1 MTQERR
7 LRLFGA
13 RYLEKGAGV
22 TDKEHSQVSESLEG
36 YSPPPKTFWKT
47 VAALGP
53 GIILASSIVG
63 SGELI
68 ATTVV
73 GAKVGFSLLW
83 LIILGC
89 GVKVA
94 AQIEIGRN
102 AITWGRTPLASFDR
116 VPGPRVAGRG
126 WIYWCWAVMMILI
139 VVQQGGILAG
149 VGQSLAAALPLT
161 TSGHVAGTFYE
172 DLAKAEIDTA
182 LAERE
187 GRADLHS
194 LETKLAA
201 LRHQSKDLKTPHD
214 ASIYA
219 VLMAILTGVFLACGR
234 YGLIE
239 RLSLVLVL
247 AFTLFTFLA
256 VVMLQA
262 DPNWA
267 VSSEEWITGLTPSL
281 EGTSGGFSV
290 ALAALGI
297 IGVGAAELMVYP
309 YWCLEKGYGKS
320 VGTHSSSEAW
330 AVNARGWMRVM
341 QLDAWLSML
350 VYTLVTVFFYMLGA
364 ATLGRLGLVPSGN
377 EMVRTLGQM
386 YVPIFGVWI
395 QQVFLFGAFAVL
407 YSTFFVAAAGN
418 SRMVADGLVLA
429 GLLPSDEA
437 SRRKAVRVTCVVWV
451 IAALSM
457 AFLFRA
463 PVAMVL
469 ASGVAQA
476 VMLGALAVAVLYFR
490 YCDIDQRLA
499 PNRSWDV
506 LLWCS
511 AIGFVVIAGWTI
523 WQKVSEVLFF

>member
-1 MTQERR
+1 MRR
-7 LRLFGA
+7 LLD
-13 RYLEKGAGV
+13 KGVGV
-22 TDKEHSQVSESLEG
+22 TGKENERVGESLEK

-89 GVKVA
+89 AVKVA

-126 WIYWCWAVMMILI
+126 WIYWCWAVMMVLI

-161 TSGHVAGTFYE
+161 TSGRVAGELYE
-172 DLAKAEIDTA
+172 ELAKAEIDTA
-182 LAERE
+182 LAARE
-187 GRADLHS
+187 GQSDV
-194 LETKLAA
+194 LAMKKNLTV
-201 LRHQSKDLKTPHD
+201 LRRQSKELKAPYD

-219 VLMAILTGVFLACGR
+219 VLMAVLTGVLLAGGR

-281 EGTSGGFSV
+281 EGASGGFSV

-320 VGTHSSSEAW
+320 VGAYSSSEGW
-330 AVNARGWMRVM
+330 AANAKGWMRVM
-341 QLDAWLSML
+341 QLDAWLSMI
-350 VYTLVTVFFYMLGA
+350 VYTSVTVFFYVLGA

-395 QQVFLFGAFAVL
+395 QQVFLLGAFAVL

-429 GLLPSDEA
+429 GLLPGDEA
-437 SRRKAVRVTCVVWV
+437 SRQKAVRVTCVVWV
-451 IAALSM
+451 IAALAM

-476 VMLGALAVAVLYFR
+476 VMLGALAIAVLYFR

-499 PNRSWDV
+499 PKKAWDV
-506 LLWCS
+506 LLWFS
-511 AIGFVVIAGWTI
+511 AIGFIIIASWTV
-523 WQKVSEVLFF
+523 WQKVSDFLFL

>member
-1 MTQERR
+1 MANNQNEQV
-7 LRLFGA
+7 GEK
-13 RYLEKGAGV
+13 LEEY
-22 TDKEHSQVSESLEG
+22 T
-36 YSPPPKTFWKT
+36 PPPKTFWKT
-47 VAALGP
+47 ITALGP

-89 GVKVA
+89 AVKVA

-126 WIYWCWAVMMILI
+126 WIYWCWAVMMMLI

-161 TSGHVAGTFYE
+161 TAGRAEGTFHE

-182 LAERE
+182 LARLNN
-187 GRADLHS
+187 RADLEAMEKS
-194 LETKLAA
+194 LVA
-201 LRHQSKDLKTPHD
+201 LRGQAEERNASHD

-219 VLMAILTGVFLACGR
+219 VLMALVTGVLLASGR

-267 VSSEEWITGLTPSL
+267 VSGEEWIAGLTPSL
-281 EGTSGGFSV
+281 EGSRGGFSV

-320 VGTHSSSEAW
+320 IGTHSLSDNW
-330 AVNARGWMRVM
+330 AINARGWMRVM
-341 QLDAWLSML
+341 QLDAWLSMI
-350 VYTLVTVFFYMLGA
+350 VYTSVTVFFYVLGA
-364 ATLGRLGLVPSGN
+364 ATLGRLGLVPSGD

-386 YVPIFGVWI
+386 YVPIFGSWI

-429 GLLPSDEA
+429 GFVRGDES
-437 SRRKAVRVTCVVWV
+437 SRQKAVRVTCVVWV
-451 IAALSM
+451 SAALAM

-476 VMLGALAVAVLYFR
+476 VMLGVLAVAVLYFR
-490 YCDIDQRLA
+490 FCDIDKRLA
-499 PNRSWDV
+499 PRKSWDI
-506 LLWCS
+506 LLWLS
-511 AIGFVVIAGWTI
+511 AVGFVVIAGWTI
-523 WQKVSEVLFF
+523 WQKVMDFLFL

>member
-1 MTQERR
+1 M
-7 LRLFGA
+7 
-13 RYLEKGAGV
+13 YLEKRSRVSDAEGIDV
-22 TDKEHSQVSESLEG
+22 TEDGTE

-47 VAALGP
+47 IAALGP

-73 GAKVGFSLLW
+73 GAKVGFGLLW

-89 GVKVA
+89 AVKVA
-94 AQIEIGRN
+94 VQVEIGRN

-116 VPGPRVAGRG
+116 VPGPRLGGRG

-149 VGQSLAAALPLT
+149 VGQSLAAAMPLT
-161 TSGHVAGTFYE
+161 TAGQISG
-172 DLAKAEIDTA
+172 
-182 LAERE
+182 
-187 GRADLHS
+187 DLHAELAAAEVDMALQKRQGS
-194 LETKLAA
+194 EDWVAAKKKLET
-201 LRHQSKDLKTPHD
+201 LRLQSEQLQFPHD
-214 ASIYA
+214 ASIYSI
-219 VLMAILTGVFLACGR
+219 LMTLVTGIMLASGR

-239 RLSLVLVL
+239 KFALVLVL
-247 AFTLFTFLA
+247 AFTVFTFLA
-256 VVMLQA
+256 VVMLQFDA
-262 DPNWA
+262 NWA
-267 VSSEEWITGLTPSL
+267 VTGEEMVSGLTPSFD
-281 EGTSGGFSV
+281 GNHGGFSV

-320 VGTHSSSEAW
+320 VGSRSLTDGW
-330 AVNARGWMRVM
+330 AHNAKGWMRIM
-341 QLDAWLSML
+341 QLDAWASMV
-350 VYTLVTVFFYMLGA
+350 VYTMVTVFFYILGA

-386 YVPIFGVWI
+386 YVPIFGAWV
-395 QQVFLFGAFAVL
+395 QQVFLLGAFAVL

-429 GLLPSDEA
+429 GLLKGDED
-437 SRRKAVRVTCVVWV
+437 SRRNAIRVTCVVWV
-451 IAALSM
+451 LAALAM

-476 VMLGALAVAVLYFR
+476 LMLGALAVAVLYFR
-490 YCDIDQRLA
+490 YRDIDERLA
-499 PNRSWDV
+499 PGRSWDV

-511 AIGFVVIAGWTI
+511 AIGFFGIAGWTVWHKATEI
-523 WQKVSEVLFF
+523 LDFLSWS

>member
-1 MTQERR
+1 MAREGAVDAAQLDRPIHRR
-7 LRLFGA
+7 RSALRDRGSRGARHRVYDAARHPLRRDVLRRRCGLRSCIGTGSGKFGA
-13 RYLEKGAGV
+13 GGV
-22 TDKEHSQVSESLEG
+22 LGLPRQGQANIGNGSPGFLSSQ
-36 YSPPPKTFWKT
+36 
-47 VAALGP
+47 
-53 GIILASSIVG
+53 
-63 SGELI
+63 
-68 ATTVV
+68 
-73 GAKVGFSLLW
+73 
-83 LIILGC
+83 
-89 GVKVA
+89 
-94 AQIEIGRN
+94 
-102 AITWGRTPLASFDR
+102 DR
-116 VPGPRVAGRG
+116 CV
-126 WIYWCWAVMMILI
+126 
-139 VVQQGGILAG
+139 
-149 VGQSLAAALPLT
+149 
-161 TSGHVAGTFYE
+161 
-172 DLAKAEIDTA
+172 
-182 LAERE
+182 
-187 GRADLHS
+187 
-194 LETKLAA
+194 LAA

-219 VLMAILTGVFLACGR
+219 VLMVILTGVFLACGR

-256 VVMLQA
+256 VVLLQA
-262 DPNWA
+262 DPDWA

-320 VGTHSSSEAW
+320 VGTHSSSEGW
-330 AVNARGWMRVM
+330 AINARGWMRVM
-341 QLDAWLSML
+341 RLDAWLSML
-350 VYTLVTVFFYMLGA
+350 VYTLVTVFFYVLGA

-395 QQVFLFGAFAVL
+395 QQVFLLGAFSVL

-437 SRRKAVRVTCVVWV
+437 SRRKAVRVTCVIWV
-451 IAALSM
+451 IAALLM

-476 VMLGALAVAVLYFR
+476 VMLGTLAVAVLYFR

-523 WQKVSEVLFF
+523 CQKVSEVLFF

>member
-161 TSGHVAGTFYE
+161 TSGRVAGTFYE

-182 LAERE
+182 LAKRE
-187 GRADLHS
+187 GRADLQS
-194 LETKLAA
+194 LERKLAA

-234 YGLIE
+234 
-239 RLSLVLVL
+239 
-247 AFTLFTFLA
+247 
-256 VVMLQA
+256 
-262 DPNWA
+262 
-267 VSSEEWITGLTPSL
+267 
-281 EGTSGGFSV
+281 
-290 ALAALGI
+290 
-297 IGVGAAELMVYP
+297 
-309 YWCLEKGYGKS
+309 
-320 VGTHSSSEAW
+320 
-330 AVNARGWMRVM
+330 
-341 QLDAWLSML
+341 
-350 VYTLVTVFFYMLGA
+350 
-364 ATLGRLGLVPSGN
+364 
-377 EMVRTLGQM
+377 
-386 YVPIFGVWI
+386 
-395 QQVFLFGAFAVL
+395 
-407 YSTFFVAAAGN
+407 
-418 SRMVADGLVLA
+418 
-429 GLLPSDEA
+429 
-437 SRRKAVRVTCVVWV
+437 
-451 IAALSM
+451 
-457 AFLFRA
+457 
-463 PVAMVL
+463 
-469 ASGVAQA
+469 
-476 VMLGALAVAVLYFR
+476 
-490 YCDIDQRLA
+490 
-499 PNRSWDV
+499 
-506 LLWCS
+506 
-511 AIGFVVIAGWTI
+511 
-523 WQKVSEVLFF
+523 